1 MKPDR
6 IALLCRQDKTI
17 LEFGRGLFSKAQG
30 LTHQYQYIRHRMREM
45 ARFVICYLLKLSHLL
60 MKKQDYMELLLLD
73 SKWDIR

>member
-45 ARFVICYLLKLSHLL
+45 ARFVMEMRKHCEVQYLIL
-60 MKKQDYMELLLLD
+60 M
-73 SKWDIR
+73 